1 MADQKVK
8 EMEPVET
15 QIVEIM
21 PPDIEN
27 LIYVVRNKQVMVD
40 SDLAML
46 YQVETKAL
54 NRAVKRNIK
63 RFPEDFCFQLTT
75 EEAESL
81 KCQSGTSKIQESG
94 KKDGRGGRR
103 TLPYV
108 FTEQGISML
117 ASVLHSEVAINVSIG
132 IMRAFVEMRRF
143 IANNALLFER
153 ISNVE
158 LKQLEYQKKTDEKLE
173 QIFEYIS
180 DHEESN
186 QKIFFD
192 GQIYDAFSLLIGL
205 IQKAERKIVLVDGY
219 VDVGTLN
226 ILSKKKENVA
236 VTVYTLQLN
245 RIFIDIYGLQDELTP
260 EVEDK
265 DVTVRKADLGR
276 DIRSFISYA
285 VGCMF
290 GRYSLDVDG
299 LAYAGGEWDGSKYV
313 SFAADKDNIIPICDD
328 EYFEDDI
335 VGLFVEFV
343 KTVYGA
349 DTLDENLKF
358 IADALGGKGQPK
370 EVIRNYFLSDFY
382 SDHCKI
388 YQKRPIYWLF
398 DSGKKNGFKALIYM
412 HRYQPDTIARI
423 RTDYVH
429 EQQARYR
436 TAIADLEQRIA
447 NASTGER
454 VKLKKKLTTLQAQDT
469 EIRVYEEKIHHLA
482 DQMISI
488 DLDDGVK
495 KNYAI
500 FQDVLAKI
508 K

>member
-1 MADQKVK
+1 MADQKAK

-40 SDLAML
+40 SDLATL

-81 KCQSGTSKIQESG
+81 KCQSGTSKIQEPE

-132 IMRAFVEMRRF
+132 IMCAFVEMRRF
-143 IANNALLFER
+143 IVLFER

-205 IQKAERKIVLVDGY
+205 ILKAETEIVLVDGY

-226 ILSKKKENVA
+226 ILSKKKENV
-236 VTVYTLQLN
+236 L
-245 RIFIDIYGLQDELTP
+245 EL
-260 EVEDK
+260 
-265 DVTVRKADLGR
+265 
-276 DIRSFISYA
+276 I
-285 VGCMF
+285 
-290 GRYSLDVDG
+290 
-299 LAYAGGEWDGSKYV
+299 
-313 SFAADKDNIIPICDD
+313 
-328 EYFEDDI
+328 
-335 VGLFVEFV
+335 
-343 KTVYGA
+343 
-349 DTLDENLKF
+349 
-358 IADALGGKGQPK
+358 
-370 EVIRNYFLSDFY
+370 
-382 SDHCKI
+382 
-388 YQKRPIYWLF
+388 
-398 DSGKKNGFKALIYM
+398 
-412 HRYQPDTIARI
+412 
-423 RTDYVH
+423 
-429 EQQARYR
+429 
-436 TAIADLEQRIA
+436 
-447 NASTGER
+447 
-454 VKLKKKLTTLQAQDT
+454 
-469 EIRVYEEKIHHLA
+469 
-482 DQMISI
+482 
-488 DLDDGVK
+488 
-495 KNYAI
+495 
-500 FQDVLAKI
+500 
-508 K
+508 